1 MDDKVALYDIL
12 EAKDFI
18 SRMDGE
24 DEGLEEYSKSLA
36 IQEDNKVN
44 AIVGF
49 LRQTELTAEMIDR
62 EIARLSE
69 MKKYYQ
75 NREKRIRKSVTYAMK
90 AHDVESIETGLFRL
104 SFRKSESVEIEDVSK
119 IPEDYLVTKTTVT
132 PDKVKIKKAIKDG
145 EAIEGVFIKE
155 SSNLQVK

>member
-1 MDDKVALYDIL
+1 MDNKVALYDIL

-18 SRMDGE
+18 ARMDGE

-36 IQEDNKVN
+36 IQEHNKVN

-49 LRQTELTAEMIDR
+49 LRQTELTAEMIDI
-62 EIARLSE
+62 EINRLSE

-75 NREKRIRKSVTYAMK
+75 NREKRIKQSVTYAMK
-90 AHDVESIETGLFRL
+90 SHDVDSIETGLFRL

-119 IPEDYLVTKTTVT
+119 IPEDYLVTKTTVS
-132 PDKVKIKKAIKDG
+132 PDKVKIKNAIKEG
-145 EAIEGVFIKE
+145 EAIEGVSIKE
-155 SSNLQVK
+155 SSNLQIK